1 LFPLRTSKEQRQA
14 VAQVI
19 FETEMGAEIGDVR
32 AWVDALREEEL
43 GPDNLRDISTAL
55 ALIRRTM

>member
-19 FETEMGAEIGDVR
+19 FETEMGAEVGDVR

-55 ALIRRTM
+55 NA

>member
-1 LFPLRTSKEQRQA
+1 LFPLKTSKEQRQA

-19 FETEMGAEIGDVR
+19 FETEMGAEVGSVE

-43 GPDNLRDISTAL
+43 GPDNLRDISAAL
-55 ALIRRTM
+55 NLISGT